1 MKFKDYLLLETPL
14 LVDLAND
21 SELLAKKFKTLKNKD
36 ILKEEL
42 FGDYKILYYPST
54 FKDNVHIILFN
65 KTDLNM
71 PLLYISQYT
80 ETILSKKLVKNAYI
94 NKAKSLDSNVI
105 HDVLFHLLKNCDGMI
120 SDDTQ
125 SKGGKNLL
133 KALLEKAENKNY
145 KIGVYDSISN
155 KINLKDKDLSFKLWY
170 TLKSR
175 EVYSETNLRSLSY
188 QMIIL
193 K

>member
-14 LVDLAND
+14 LVDLENG
-21 SELLAKKFKTLKNKD
+21 SELVIKKFKTLKNKEV
-36 ILKEEL
+36 LKEES
-42 FGDYKILYYPST
+42 FNNYKILYYPSP
-54 FKDNVHIILFN
+54 FKNNLEIILFN
-65 KTDLNM
+65 EDDLNA
-71 PLLYISQYT
+71 PLLYISQYI
-80 ETILSKKLVKNAYI
+80 ETILNKKLVKNAYI
-94 NKAKSLDSNVI
+94 NKSKSLNSDEVQL
-105 HDVLFHLLKNCDGMI
+105 VLFHLSDKYDGMI

-125 SKGGKNLL
+125 SKGGKNLW
-133 KALLEKAENKNY
+133 KSLLEKAERKNY

-155 KINLKDKDLSFKLWY
+155 KINLKDKDISFKLWY

>member
-14 LVDLAND
+14 LVDLENG
-21 SELLAKKFKTLKNKD
+21 SEYVIKIFNALKNKK

-42 FGDYKILYYPST
+42 FGDYKLIYYPPSLA
-54 FKDNVHIILFN
+54 NNIQIILFDKN
-65 KTDLNM
+65 KLDV
-71 PLLYISQYT
+71 PLLYISQSA
-80 ETILSKKLVKNAYI
+80 ETILSKKLIKNAYI
-94 NKAKSLDSNVI
+94 NKVKSLDSNVV
-105 HDVLFHLLKNCDGMI
+105 HDVLFHLLKNCDGII

-125 SKGGKNLL
+125 SEGGKNLW

>member
-14 LVDLAND
+14 RVDLAND

-94 NKAKSLDSNVI
+94 NKVKSLDSNVV

-125 SKGGKNLL
+125 SKGGKNLW
-133 KALLEKAENKNY
+133 KALLEKAEHKNY

>member
-1 MKFKDYLLLETPL
+1 
-14 LVDLAND
+14 
-21 SELLAKKFKTLKNKD
+21 
-36 ILKEEL
+36 
-42 FGDYKILYYPST
+42 
-54 FKDNVHIILFN
+54 
-65 KTDLNM
+65 
-71 PLLYISQYT
+71 
-80 ETILSKKLVKNAYI
+80 
-94 NKAKSLDSNVI
+94 LDSNVV
-105 HDVLFHLLKNCDGMI
+105 HDVLFHLLTKYDGMI

-125 SKGGKNLL
+125 SKGGKNLW

>member
-1 MKFKDYLLLETPL
+1 MSS
-14 LVDLAND
+14 V
-21 SELLAKKFKTLKNKD
+21 
-36 ILKEEL
+36 
-42 FGDYKILYYPST
+42 
-54 FKDNVHIILFN
+54 
-65 KTDLNM
+65 
-71 PLLYISQYT
+71 
-80 ETILSKKLVKNAYI
+80 
-94 NKAKSLDSNVI
+94 SN
-105 HDVLFHLLKNCDGMI
+105 LW
-120 SDDTQ
+120 
-125 SKGGKNLL
+125 

>member
-42 FGDYKILYYPST
+42 FGDYKILYYPSA

-94 NKAKSLDSNVI
+94 NKAKSLDSNII

-120 SDDTQ
+120 LE
-125 SKGGKNLL
+125 SKDL
-133 KALLEKAENKNY
+133 ALLIYAFLTNFLDN
-145 KIGVYDSISN
+145 IVSVY
-155 KINLKDKDLSFKLWY
+155 
-170 TLKSR
+170 
-175 EVYSETNLRSLSY
+175 
-188 QMIIL
+188 
-193 K
+193 